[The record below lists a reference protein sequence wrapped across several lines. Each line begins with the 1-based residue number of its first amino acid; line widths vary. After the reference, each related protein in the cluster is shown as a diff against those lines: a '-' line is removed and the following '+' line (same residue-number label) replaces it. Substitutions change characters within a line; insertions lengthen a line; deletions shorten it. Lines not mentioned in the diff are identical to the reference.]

1 MIEYYVYIMCNKSR
15 MLYIGVTNDL
25 ERRVYEHRKKLIP
38 GFTSRYGLDK
48 LVYYE
53 STNDITIA
61 IEREKELK
69 GWVRRKKTALVN
81 TDNTEWKD
89 LSEDWYD
96 PSVILSKTKNLGEG
110 R

>member
-1 MIEYYVYIMCNKSR
+1 MCNKSR